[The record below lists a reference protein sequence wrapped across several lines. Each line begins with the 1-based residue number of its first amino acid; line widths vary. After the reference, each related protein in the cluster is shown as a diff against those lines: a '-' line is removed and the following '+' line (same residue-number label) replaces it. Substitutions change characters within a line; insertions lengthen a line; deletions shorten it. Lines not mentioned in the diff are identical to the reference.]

1 MGAGP
6 VYAEPER
13 EQQPS
18 QDVIEPEAAPAAPV
32 PLVVG
37 AADDRAEVDADR
49 RADDALAR
57 LAPHREHDHAH
68 GVRRSA
74 SAPSGAIGLAGG
86 ALDGDT
92 EQRLTSRLGRGGA
105 LDAGVRRRMEGA
117 FGSSF
122 SHVNVHTDGEA
133 DALSRQMSATAFTVG
148 NDLFFSQGAYRPGD
162 ESGERLIAHELA
174 HVEQQGAGAHRMT
187 VHRAVGFEFETNV
200 IAKKRLTDG
209 SFEKYPKATVLKQ
222 YDGFRMET
230 DENSQVGSTIEFV
243 VDPPVQETDRK
254 KLVKIMD
261 KMTSLAQTIKD
272 ADDKTLDKAT
282 TPIDQ
287 WQPTK
292 SLRDAGI
299 GGTPRDAWVLPD
311 YLIQS
316 NPQVTGGIDFD
327 KIIDLMS
334 EMGTKGDKRAL
345 GTEDA
350 KAATS
355 LEGVSAKAADFAGKV
370 KAGGGPEGLP
380 NPSKE
385 LQGMAALLV
394 SYLVFGSSDSGGL
407 LNYAKLISNSIMLRT
422 DFGSLFMKLP
432 EKDYDVLIHNPRG
445 FMTWI
450 LQIAELDTEPDEA
463 VFQRGVQKSNDPND
477 PGYGVKDDDAG
488 LAISRRDWLLG
499 ISMGVDHLSAKT
511 NRALSAKLEG
521 LGALGGAFDAVGDEA
536 GKKPK
541 NQTRT
546 GAVMEFRNMPKDVFY
561 KDWGPLALRTF
572 DYIAGLNNR

>member
-1 MGAGP
+1 GP
-6 VYAEPER
+6 
-13 EQQPS
+13 
-18 QDVIEPEAAPAAPV
+18 
-32 PLVVG
+32 
-37 AADDRAEVDADR
+37 
-49 RADDALAR
+49 
-57 LAPHREHDHAH
+57 
-68 GVRRSA
+68 
-74 SAPSGAIGLAGG
+74 IGLAGG

-92 EQRLTSRLGRGGA
+92 EQRLSSRLGQGGA
-105 LDAGVRRRMEGA
+105 LDASVRRQMEGA
-117 FGSSF
+117 FGRSF
-122 SHVNVHTDGEA
+122 AGVNVHTDGEA

-148 NDLFFSQGAYRPGD
+148 NDMFFSKGAYRPGD
-162 ESGERLIAHELA
+162 ESGNRLIAHELA
-174 HVEQQGAGAHRMT
+174 HVEQQHAGAHRM

-200 IAKKRLTDG
+200 IAKKRLNDG

-272 ADDKTLDKAT
+272 ADDKTLDKGKV
-282 TPIDQ
+282 PIDQ

-450 LQIAELDTEPDEA
+450 LQVAELDTEPDEA

-477 PGYGVKDDDAG
+477 PGYGVKDDDPG

-511 NRALSAKLEG
+511 NRGLAAKLEG
-521 LGALGGAFDAVGDEA
+521 LGALGGKFDAVGDEA

-541 NQTRT
+541 NQTKT
-546 GAVMEFRNMPKDVFY
+546 GAVMEFRNMPKDVYY
-561 KDWGPLALRTF
+561 KEWGPLALRTF
-572 DYIAGLNNR
+572 DYIVGLNNR